1 MSYNT
6 PAPEKA
12 EHLPS
17 AALMFPFATLDAI
30 GSRIL
35 ASFKTKPKPQQQP
48 QPELI
53 ESVKKSPDISFP
65 AITPNLHYV
74 IADRAVKAI
83 VNGRNLCLYHYVTYN
98 VIRIVCREL
107 HHLKPIDFTPDI
119 AENNAVI
126 FDIDGAI
133 QWVRKTGLE
142 AAPITAKTYALKAS
156 KTEVVRDTTRTSPAV
171 KGGHDTTAPMS
182 VGPSVQNT
190 KTAPSSAPKGASF
203 TGRIISFGN
212 ITRTGSYDKK
222 PYVTYAMKLQS
233 ESGAYDKEFIGE
245 HLLELVSEMNLTEGQ
260 LVCIQ
265 PLGKIHFEVEVK
277 GIMQQRSYNQFSI
290 TPLE

>member
-12 EHLPS
+12 EHLPF
-17 AALMFPFATLDAI
+17 AALVFPFATLDAI

-35 ASFKTKPKPQQQP
+35 SAFKTKPQP
-48 QPELI
+48 QLI
-53 ESVKKSPDISFP
+53 ESVKNTPDTSLP
-65 AITPNLHYV
+65 AITPSLHHV
-74 IADRAVKAI
+74 IADRAVKAE
-83 VNGRNLCLYHYVTYN
+83 VNGRSISCYHYFAAN

-107 HHLKPIDFTPDI
+107 RHLKPIDFTPDM
-119 AENNAVI
+119 AESNAVV

-142 AAPITAKTYALKAS
+142 TPAAAAKTCPQKVPS
-156 KTEVVRDTTRTSPAV
+156 DKETRQSIYSTSADDS
-171 KGGHDTTAPMS
+171 GHDTTVPRP
-182 VGPSVQNT
+182 VGSNVQLS
-190 KTAPSSAPKGASF
+190 KTTPISENKGAPF

-212 ITRTGSYDKK
+212 TTRKGSNDQK

-233 ESGAYDKEFIGE
+233 ESGTYEKEFIGE
-245 HLLELVSEMNLTEGQ
+245 HLLDLISEMSLTKGQ

-265 PLGKIHFEVEVK
+265 PLGKSHFEVEVN
-277 GIMQQRSYNQFSI
+277 GVMQKRSRNHFAI
-290 TPLE
+290 TPL